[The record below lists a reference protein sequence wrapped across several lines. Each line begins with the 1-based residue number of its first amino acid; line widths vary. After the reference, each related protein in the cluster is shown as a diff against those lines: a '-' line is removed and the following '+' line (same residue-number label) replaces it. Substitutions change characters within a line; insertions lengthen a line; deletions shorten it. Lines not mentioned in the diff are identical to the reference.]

1 MQGKLI
7 VIDGTDGSG
16 KTTQTDFLIERLKK
30 EGHAVETVS
39 FPQYNQKSAGLV
51 EEYLEGKYGKAD
63 EVDAKIASIFY
74 AVDRFDASFKMR
86 EWLAQGKIVI
96 ANRYVSSNLGHQ
108 GGKILNSKRREKTL
122 QWLYDLEYKLFK
134 LPKPDISV
142 VLFVPPEISQ
152 KMANDRGRED
162 WHNKKRDVH
171 EEDIAHLKA
180 AAQAYLFICKTFT
193 GFYLINCVEDNQIMS
208 REQIHELVWE
218 QLKNS
223 GIIQS

>member
-1 MQGKLI
+1 MTGKLI

-16 KTTQTDFLIERLKK
+16 KTTQTELLIARLKQ

-39 FPQYNQKSAGLV
+39 FPQYNQKSGGLV

-63 EVDAKIASIFY
+63 EVGAKIASIFY
-74 AVDRFDASFKMR
+74 AVDRYDASFKMR
-86 EWLAQGKIVI
+86 KWLEQGKVVI

-108 GGKILNSKRREKTL
+108 GGKILNSSEREKTL
-122 QWLYDLEYKLFK
+122 KWLYDLEYKLFK

-142 VLFVPPEISQ
+142 VLFVQPEIAQ
-152 KMANDRGRED
+152 QMAKERGRED

-180 AAQAYLFICKTFT
+180 AAQAYLFICKTFS
-193 GFYLINCVEDNQIMS
+193 GFHLITCVENNQIMS
-208 REQIHELVWE
+208 REKIHEMIWARVRTIL
-218 QLKNS
+218 N
-223 GIIQS
+223 